1 MTGYR
6 EFIEANEA
14 FAEKYRDIINKIAN
28 FHGVDISVGTSMLK
42 SNLEFNATVYKGG
55 GVIPTEEW
63 NQMLEDYRELKGI
76 AIRSIRS
83 TPPR

>member
-1 MTGYR
+1 MDYR

-14 FAEKYRDIINKIAN
+14 FVEKYQDVINKIAN
-28 FHGVDISVGTSMLK
+28 HHGVDISVGTAMLK

-63 NQMLEDYRELKGI
+63 NVMLEDYRELKGK
-76 AIRSIRS
+76 AINSVK
-83 TPPR
+83 